1 MLVKFKFNC
10 KLNVKM
16 EEKSHIALYE
26 LFKVQAIKEVSDF
39 LGHILNAFDWAQTKC
54 ICFSSVMPD

>member
-1 MLVKFKFNC
+1 M
-10 KLNVKM
+10 M

-39 LGHILNAFDWAQTKC
+39 FPHILNAFDWAKTKC
-54 ICFSSVMPD
+54 ISLSLVMPD